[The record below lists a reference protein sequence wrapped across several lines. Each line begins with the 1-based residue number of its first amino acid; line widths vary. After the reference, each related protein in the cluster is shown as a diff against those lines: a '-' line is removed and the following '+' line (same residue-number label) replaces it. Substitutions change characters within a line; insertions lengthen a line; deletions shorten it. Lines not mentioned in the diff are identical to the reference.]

1 MPDSDTGPWKVTAKD
16 IVNGKIN
23 FTTARKTTQV
33 AYEQKLTNKS
43 RPKVDD
49 ILLTKDGS
57 LGRLAIVKNENLC
70 VNQSVAVLRV
80 NNKILPEYLYYLLSS
95 PKYQSQMLGEADG
108 TVIKHIYIT
117 RVAKMEVDIPSFGS
131 MNLKEAKEWLNQ
143 QSLELEARIK
153 NIEKNSSLDSEQ
165 LAFIAINMRN
175 SFINSARNAVYDKRV
190 FASLELDQSL
200 WDYKYLESKYAKEG
214 YSGEALNRKIIA
226 DSSDKKMLDDAMTL
240 RHFDG
245 IEDDLLYQLA
255 QDMETNGARE
265 MRSTVEQGGCFPAG
279 TRVMTDK
286 GLVSIQDI
294 KTGDMVLSKPENGEG
309 EICYKP
315 VVRTVSYDNKEIW
328 ELSYFEIS
336 ADTDISKLTRI
347 KLLQISRKGKMF
359 STMATPNH
367 PFWVKGVGWTR
378 LDELKNGQIIE
389 TNDPKI
395 LALVFMVNPLRKT
408 SKPNVAGSYHPR
420 NLFDADKKGF
430 EIEDVE
436 YFDLFEYSDLGLCEV
451 LGENSSSPFMVD
463 NHEIHVLKE
472 NFTLK
477 VYNFEVADHHTYF
490 ITKRGLWVHNTNCAE
505 ATSDAAPKD
514 LVTRSGNEISKK
526 DTLGHDINVYANKAS
541 VYEAFNGIQNGEGGI
556 AIVKRAIGNDT
567 GKNGNVL
574 PSIEFDRGAPNALF
588 DKGVGNN
595 EHYEYILIGEHP
607 NYRNA
612 DGTVN
617 NKFYNY
623 VKFEGYKLS
632 LKSKHVFFSELV

>member
-1 MPDSDTGPWKVTAKD
+1 MV
-16 IVNGKIN
+16 
-23 FTTARKTTQV
+23 
-33 AYEQKLTNKS
+33 L
-43 RPKVDD
+43 
-49 ILLTKDGS
+49 
-57 LGRLAIVKNENLC
+57 LAI
-70 VNQSVAVLRV
+70 
-80 NNKILPEYLYYLLSS
+80 I
-95 PKYQSQMLGEADG
+95 
-108 TVIKHIYIT
+108 
-117 RVAKMEVDIPSFGS
+117 
-131 MNLKEAKEWLNQ
+131 
-143 QSLELEARIK
+143 
-153 NIEKNSSLDSEQ
+153 
-165 LAFIAINMRN
+165 
-175 SFINSARNAVYDKRV
+175 
-190 FASLELDQSL
+190 
-200 WDYKYLESKYAKEG
+200 
-214 YSGEALNRKIIA
+214 
-226 DSSDKKMLDDAMTL
+226 MTL

-436 YFDLFEYSDLGLCEV
+436 YFDLFEYSDLGLCGV

-505 ATSDAAPKD
+505 ATPDAAPKD

-526 DTLGHDINVYANKAS
+526 DTLGHDINV
-541 VYEAFNGIQNGEGGI
+541 
-556 AIVKRAIGNDT
+556 
-567 GKNGNVL
+567 
-574 PSIEFDRGAPNALF
+574 
-588 DKGVGNN
+588 
-595 EHYEYILIGEHP
+595 
-607 NYRNA
+607 
-612 DGTVN
+612 
-617 NKFYNY
+617 
-623 VKFEGYKLS
+623 
-632 LKSKHVFFSELV
+632 

>member
-1 MPDSDTGPWKVTAKD
+1 MANWLVTVNYAEFDLEAAYDALPQIYWKNSAISEGKGLQLND
-16 IVNGKIN
+16 IVHVYVTQPISKVMYQFKVIGHAENSEYPVAQKAFWSDKKKIESYLGGYSI
-23 FTTARKTTQV
+23 F
-33 AYEQKLTNKS
+33 EKLN
-43 RPKVDD
+43 KVDKST
-49 ILLTKDGS
+49 LS
-57 LGRLAIVKNENLC
+57 FEYFRQENLIPD
-70 VNQSVAVLRV
+70 VPIQGRRTDRDKASNDPIRIFLTHIFNEFKTDKTPTV
-80 NNKILPEYLYYLLSS
+80 NNTLDYKIVMPTPRLDVDPKLLYTKADSTGAGLA
-95 PKYQSQMLGEADG
+95 LGNGGQYTSA
-108 TVIKHIYIT
+108 IT
-117 RVAKMEVDIPSFGS
+117 GNKIDIPSFGS

-190 FASLELDQSL
+190 FASLELDQPL

-436 YFDLFEYSDLGLCEV
+436 YFDLFEYSDLGLCGV

-505 ATSDAAPKD
+505 ATPDAAPKD

-526 DTLGHDINVYANKAS
+526 DTLGHDINV
-541 VYEAFNGIQNGEGGI
+541 
-556 AIVKRAIGNDT
+556 
-567 GKNGNVL
+567 
-574 PSIEFDRGAPNALF
+574 
-588 DKGVGNN
+588 
-595 EHYEYILIGEHP
+595 
-607 NYRNA
+607 
-612 DGTVN
+612 
-617 NKFYNY
+617 
-623 VKFEGYKLS
+623 
-632 LKSKHVFFSELV
+632 

>member
-1 MPDSDTGPWKVTAKD
+1 MANWLVTVNYAEFDLEAAYDALPQIYWKNSATSEGKGLQIND
-16 IVNGKIN
+16 IVHVYVTQPISKVMYQFKVLGHAENSEYPVAQKVFWSDKKKIESYLGGYSI
-23 FTTARKTTQV
+23 F
-33 AYEQKLTNKS
+33 EKLN
-43 RPKVDD
+43 KVDKST
-49 ILLTKDGS
+49 LS
-57 LGRLAIVKNENLC
+57 FEYFRQENLIPDAPIQGRRTDRDKAS
-70 VNQSVAVLRV
+70 NDPIRIFLTHIFNEFKTDKTPTV
-80 NNKILPEYLYYLLSS
+80 NNTLDYKIVMPTPRLDVDPKLLYTKADSTGAGLA
-95 PKYQSQMLGEADG
+95 LGNGGQYTSA
-108 TVIKHIYIT
+108 IT
-117 RVAKMEVDIPSFGS
+117 GNKIDIPSFGS

-190 FASLELDQSL
+190 FASLELDQPL

-436 YFDLFEYSDLGLCEV
+436 YFDLFEYSDLGLCGV

-505 ATSDAAPKD
+505 ATPDAAPKD

-526 DTLGHDINVYANKAS
+526 DTLGHDINV
-541 VYEAFNGIQNGEGGI
+541 
-556 AIVKRAIGNDT
+556 
-567 GKNGNVL
+567 
-574 PSIEFDRGAPNALF
+574 
-588 DKGVGNN
+588 
-595 EHYEYILIGEHP
+595 
-607 NYRNA
+607 
-612 DGTVN
+612 
-617 NKFYNY
+617 
-623 VKFEGYKLS
+623 
-632 LKSKHVFFSELV
+632 

>member
-1 MPDSDTGPWKVTAKD
+1 MANWLVTVNYAEFDLEAAYDALPQIYWKNSATSEGKGLQIND
-16 IVNGKIN
+16 IVHVYVTQPISKVMYQFKVLGHAENSEYPVAQKVFWSDKKKIESYLGGYSI
-23 FTTARKTTQV
+23 F
-33 AYEQKLTNKS
+33 EKLN
-43 RPKVDD
+43 KVDKST
-49 ILLTKDGS
+49 LS
-57 LGRLAIVKNENLC
+57 FEYFRQENLIPDAPIQGRRTDRDKAS
-70 VNQSVAVLRV
+70 NDPIRIFFTHIFNEFKTDKTPTV
-80 NNKILPEYLYYLLSS
+80 NNTLDYKIVMPTPRLDVDPKLLYTKADSTGAGLA
-95 PKYQSQMLGEADG
+95 LGNGGQYTSA
-108 TVIKHIYIT
+108 IT
-117 RVAKMEVDIPSFGS
+117 GNKIDIPSFGS

-190 FASLELDQSL
+190 FASLELDQPL

-436 YFDLFEYSDLGLCEV
+436 YFDLFEYSDLGLCGV

-505 ATSDAAPKD
+505 ATPDAAPKD

-526 DTLGHDINVYANKAS
+526 DTLGHDINV
-541 VYEAFNGIQNGEGGI
+541 
-556 AIVKRAIGNDT
+556 
-567 GKNGNVL
+567 
-574 PSIEFDRGAPNALF
+574 
-588 DKGVGNN
+588 
-595 EHYEYILIGEHP
+595 
-607 NYRNA
+607 
-612 DGTVN
+612 
-617 NKFYNY
+617 
-623 VKFEGYKLS
+623 
-632 LKSKHVFFSELV
+632 